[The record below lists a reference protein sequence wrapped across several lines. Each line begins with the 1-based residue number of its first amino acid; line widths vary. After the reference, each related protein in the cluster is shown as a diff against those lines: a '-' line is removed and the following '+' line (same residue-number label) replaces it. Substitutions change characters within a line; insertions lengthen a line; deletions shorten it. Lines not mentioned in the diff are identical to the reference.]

1 MHSLMLVPQG
11 TTFPQQN
18 MLKARKDA
26 GGLYKGYYHIVLFL
40 CYCTTHH
47 FTFLQ
52 IRTITSASNNP
63 QTQTETSNTH
73 VNGGMGECNEGNG
86 VQTIWDTHKNG
97 TAC

>member
-1 MHSLMLVPQG
+1 MQV
-11 TTFPQQN
+11 
-18 MLKARKDA
+18 DE
-26 GGLYKGYYHIVLFL
+26 KGINRSVIPLF
-40 CYCTTHH
+40 CTTHH

-73 VNGGMGECNEGNG
+73 VNGDMGECNEGNG
-86 VQTIWDTHKNG
+86 VQTIWDTHKNS